1 MIEISSSDEDRRKTT
16 RSPSR
21 VKHSFN
27 RTQTSP
33 IEISSD
39 ESTRVPDQIARS
51 PAKVTKNTSHPSYSQ
66 SMPSKSVRP
75 GSSLTIET
83 GTSPPTPPTS
93 TATTN
98 ISQAPLVTA
107 AMTQLVDSARP
118 LSPPGL
124 LDDLLDLN
132 PDPDPF
138 SGFDGASSF
147 PDDSNRDVQGFEAS
161 TQKPISPEQGVSMSQ
176 LQDSSTA
183 D

>member
-1 MIEISSSDEDRRKTT
+1 
-16 RSPSR
+16 
-21 VKHSFN
+21 
-27 RTQTSP
+27 
-33 IEISSD
+33 
-39 ESTRVPDQIARS
+39 
-51 PAKVTKNTSHPSYSQ
+51 
-66 SMPSKSVRP
+66 MPSKSVRP

-147 PDDSNRDVQGFEAS
+147 QDDSNRDVQGFEAS